1 MELFRNPQG
10 KINAPTMAYHTV
22 YGKYPEETLR
32 GRTDAPKKM
41 WRGNDVDE
49 NLEDKWLEDLN
60 DLPVEIKSTDAGKD
74 ETRVAFVIFRMP
86 EAKDDL
92 YKEMGE
98 KLKEYSDLYVS
109 SDIGTEGRPRI
120 CIANNITPE
129 DSNWTEWWNTLAGK
143 IAEAYQKTISE

>member
-1 MELFRNPQG
+1 MELFKNPQG
-10 KINAPTMAYHTV
+10 KINAPTMAHHTV
-22 YGKYPEETLR
+22 YGKYPENPLT

-86 EAKDDL
+86 EDKDGL
-92 YKEMGE
+92 HE
-98 KLKEYSDLYVS
+98 KMVINLKKYEELHVS
-109 SDIGTEGRPRI
+109 SNIGTGGRPRI

-129 DSNWTEWWNTLAGK
+129 DSNWSEWWNGLAQK
-143 IAEAYQKTISE
+143 IADAYQKTISE